1 MDKPRTAWL
10 DGLRGLAA
18 AIVAFNHFFM
28 GGIFDFAFHSYWAD
42 PASANRHFIQLPPI
56 RLLFSAHAMVALFF
70 VISGYALSI
79 NLLRLRDAPPSSS
92 LTASSS
98 ATNQTLLRG
107 LSSAT
112 TRRIF
117 RIYLPVFLVAILSQ
131 LLFFCGLYHWS
142 FGDDVVWGRR
152 PWTAPLFHFTY
163 LLRYFLDIVNIIQ
176 FHHNP
181 GLNGQLWTMPI
192 EFRGSLMVYLVILG
206 MAFWRKEMR
215 VGGVFVLAVYFLWYG
230 IWDGVGF
237 LGGLGVAELAQGLH
251 SSSEDA
257 VLGEGWWVGRKDGEA
272 GLSSASAGG
281 LKAKAKTLLTG
292 FCFLMGLHLL
302 CLGDDGVL
310 TPGYRW
316 LGSLQSP
323 RWDDD
328 WAIVSKCWKTV
339 GSVLVVY
346 AIDRVEVLQRVLE
359 RPTPQFLGRIS
370 FSLYLVHQSVYHV
383 ARDPVRNGLWWILTG
398 REYPATDEEALA
410 GGMGVFVVSWGVTAV
425 VMGILVVWLSSWWTR
440 VVDARCVRLSRRIDE
455 WLSR

>member
-42 PASANRHFIQLPPI
+42 PPSANRHFIQLPPV

-79 NLLRLRDAPPSSS
+79 NLLRLRDTPFSS
-92 LTASSS
+92 LTASAS
-98 ATNQTLLRG
+98 AHNQTLLRG
-107 LSSAT
+107 LASAT

-152 PWTAPLFHFTY
+152 PWTAPTFHFTY
-163 LLRYFLDIVNIIQ
+163 LLRYLLDIVNIIQ

-192 EFRGSLMVYLVILG
+192 EFRGSLMVYLVILA
-206 MAFWRKEMR
+206 MAFWRREMR
-215 VGGVFVLAVYFLWYG
+215 VVGVAGLALYFLWYG

-237 LGGLGVAELAQGLH
+237 LGGLGVAELAQGLGAA
-251 SSSEDA
+251 EV
-257 VLGEGWWVGRKDGEA
+257 VLGRKEGEY
-272 GLSSASAGG
+272 GLSTASAR
-281 LKAKAKTLLTG
+281 LRQKLRTLVTVL
-292 FCFLMGLHLL
+292 CFVMGLHLL

-310 TPGYRW
+310 TPGYQW
-316 LGSLQSP
+316 LVALQSP

-328 WAIVSKCWKTV
+328 WAIVSKSWKTV
-339 GSVLVVY
+339 GSLLVVY

-359 RPTPQFLGRIS
+359 RPTPQFLGKIS

-383 ARDPVRNGLWWILTG
+383 ARDPVRNGLWWIMTG
-398 REYPATDEEALA
+398 QQYPATDEEAIALGIGA
-410 GGMGVFVVSWGVTAV
+410 FVVSLGVTAV
-425 VMGILVVWLSSWWTR
+425 VMGVLVVWLSSWWTR